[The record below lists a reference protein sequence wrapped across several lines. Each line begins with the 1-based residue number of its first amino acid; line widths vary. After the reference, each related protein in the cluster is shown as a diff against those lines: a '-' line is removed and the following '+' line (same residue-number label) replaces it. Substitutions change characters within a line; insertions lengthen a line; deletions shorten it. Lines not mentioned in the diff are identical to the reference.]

1 MSVYIVLQLNYFC
14 VEKQRKITKNR
25 GEMRGSHAFSI
36 EFPWNHMTLR
46 KAVTQPSELTVL
58 LPTKGTFWA

>member
-1 MSVYIVLQLNYFC
+1 M
-14 VEKQRKITKNR
+14 RKSKGKSLKNR

-46 KAVTQPSELTVL
+46 KTVSHPSELTVL
-58 LPTKGTFWA
+58 LPIEGLFLGIIRL

>member
-1 MSVYIVLQLNYFC
+1 

-46 KAVTQPSELTVL
+46 KAVSQPGELTHC
-58 LPTKGTFWA
+58 AAAC